1 MAASP
6 SSAPATCICSS
17 SSLFAC
23 AGLICYWENAR
34 SCGRPSDA
42 MAESDR
48 GNRCGCRS
56 ACQHKICQGR
66 RATRT
71 NSPAHPEDPLV
82 RSSDVRALGVG
93 IGARRGRSGEWAS
106 IDSWMFWTSS
116 VAWTA
121 GRSNVAW
128 TAAAED
134 AFGRWDWG
142 CARTVGRVAWMPVFR
157 LYKSSTSPWRT
168 VGRWDWVSAQSVGRV
183 ASCSA
188 WDAGRRASRL

>member
-1 MAASP
+1 MRVRA
-6 SSAPATCICSS
+6 
-17 SSLFAC
+17 
-23 AGLICYWENAR
+23 
-34 SCGRPSDA
+34 D
-42 MAESDR
+42 
-48 GNRCGCRS
+48 
-56 ACQHKICQGR
+56 GR
-66 RATRT
+66 RTPWRSRIAATDAVAEARAKIKSAKADARQEQT
-71 NSPAHPEDPLV
+71 CLLTLKTRSYGRLTFV
-82 RSSDVRALGVG
+82 RWALGLG
-93 IGARRGRSGEWAS
+93 LGADGRANGPAS

-142 CARTVGRVAWMPVFR
+142 CARTVGRVDWMPVFR